1 MSKTLTFL
9 HGTTVERAQTLSQ
22 SQNFLMEQTYF
33 VLGANNRPTAQFF
46 AERAASR
53 EPRGGGPALVL
64 VEVEE
69 DTVNLLRR
77 NGWLKLTTFDVAD
90 DPRLQN
96 RTQWLL
102 EAPGVPILNRELID
116 MTWEQL

>member
-22 SQNFLMEQTYF
+22 SQNFLMEQTYL
-33 VLGANNRPTAQFF
+33 VLGANNRPTAEFF

-53 EPRGGGPALVL
+53 EPRGGGPAFVL

-69 DTVNLLRR
+69 DTVNSLRR